1 MSYVGSVDSSIHY
14 LVYWTL
20 QGDSLVQI
28 GGYCPKRTLLV
39 MVTFTER
46 GRIAMPS
53 QNLDGGIFG
62 VTFMINFVY
71 LFRTTPF
78 QI

>member
-1 MSYVGSVDSSIHY
+1 MNYVGSVGSSIHY

-39 MVTFTER
+39 MVIFAVR
-46 GRIAMPS
+46 GRIALPS

-71 LFRTTPF
+71 FL
-78 QI
+78 